1 MKRRKKLFTS
11 CNGEVDLILNGES
24 KKCGPGDVVTIE
36 PGTKHAFRSESGCV
50 IEEISSTHYTND
62 SFYTDPMI
70 MKNTKRKTLLNHWM
84 E

>member
-1 MKRRKKLFTS
+1 MWSRR
-11 CNGEVDLILNGES
+11 
-24 KKCGPGDVVTIE
+24 CGYIE
-36 PGTKHAFRSESGCV
+36 PGTKHAFRSESDV

>member
-1 MKRRKKLFTS
+1 MY
-11 CNGEVDLILNGES
+11 GEVDLILNGES